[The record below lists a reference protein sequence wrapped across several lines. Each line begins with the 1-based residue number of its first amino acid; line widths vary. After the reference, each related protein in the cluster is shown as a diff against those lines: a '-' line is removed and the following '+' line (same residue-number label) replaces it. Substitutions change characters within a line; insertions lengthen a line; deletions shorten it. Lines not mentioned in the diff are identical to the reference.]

1 MGRGCAAARDGVLAN
16 DVTTMARFDGAGPR
30 PRSAG
35 TAGGTP
41 VCNVKG
47 RDVRR
52 ARGADRPRGG
62 LCQWPTS
69 FSSAAAASLPIPFDA
84 SGLSPVISLRS

>member
-1 MGRGCAAARDGVLAN
+1 MARDGVLAN

-47 RDVRR
+47 RDARR
-52 ARGADRPRGG
+52 GP
-62 LCQWPTS
+62 CQWPTS